1 MQDSGYKSAAMGA
14 GETTFDYEAL
24 HDRSASLWVA
34 RIGFLWGFAEA
45 TLFFI
50 VPDVL
55 LGAVALFTPR
65 AAPRV
70 LAYTLAGAL
79 AGGALTYGVANEL
92 QPSRSN
98 ALLDGVPTVNDTAI
112 RRVEREMRDDGAR
125 SIVYGPL
132 RMGTPYK
139 LYARAAAVEDEPLSS
154 FILWSI
160 PGRLERMLP
169 VTLLAALVGLFARG
183 RIAAWPR
190 TVLGLYG
197 ALWLA
202 VYVVYV
208 VRIGV

>member
-1 MQDSGYKSAAMGA
+1 MGA
-14 GETTFDYEAL
+14 GKARFDYEAL
-24 HDRSASLWVA
+24 HDCAASSWVA
-34 RIGFLWGFAEA
+34 RIGFLWSFAEA

-50 VPDVL
+50 IPDVL
-55 LGAVALFTPR
+55 LGAVALFAPR

-70 LAYTLAGAL
+70 LACTLVGAL
-79 AGGALTYGVANEL
+79 AGGALTYGVASEL
-92 QPSRSN
+92 QPSRSK

-160 PGRLERMLP
+160 LGRLERMLP

-183 RIAAWPR
+183 RIAARPR

>member
-1 MQDSGYKSAAMGA
+1 MMANDTNFG
-14 GETTFDYEAL
+14 YEAL
-24 HDRSASLWVA
+24 RDRAASPWAAGVGL
-34 RIGFLWGFAEA
+34 LWGFAEA

-55 LGAVALFTPR
+55 LGAVALFAPR

-79 AGGALTYGVANEL
+79 AGGALTYGVASQL
-92 QPSRSN
+92 QPSRSEVV
-98 ALLDGVPTVNDTAI
+98 LDGVPTVNDSAI
-112 RRVEREMRDDGAR
+112 HRVEREMREEGPR

-139 LYARAAAVEDEPLSS
+139 LYARAAAVEDESFSS
-154 FILWSI
+154 FFLWSI

-169 VTLLAALVGLFARG
+169 VTLLAALVGFLACG
-183 RIAAWPR
+183 RIACRPR
-190 TVLGLYG
+190 AVLASYG
-197 ALWLA
+197 VLWLA

>member
-1 MQDSGYKSAAMGA
+1 LADNK
-14 GETTFDYEAL
+14 TTFDYEAL
-24 HDRSASLWVA
+24 RERAESPWAA
-34 RIGFLWGFAEA
+34 RVGLLWGFAEA

-55 LGAVALFTPR
+55 LGAVALFAPR

-70 LAYTLAGAL
+70 LAFTLAGAL

-92 QPSRSN
+92 RPSRSE
-98 ALLDGVPTVNDTAI
+98 ALLDGVPTVNAKAI
-112 RRVEREMRDDGAR
+112 RRVGREMRADGPR
-125 SIVYGPL
+125 SIAYGPL

-139 LYARAAAVEDEPLSS
+139 LYARAAAVEDEAFSS

-160 PGRLERMLP
+160 PGRLERMLL
-169 VTLLAALVGLFARG
+169 VTLLAALVGFFARG
-183 RIAAWPR
+183 RIAARPR
-190 TVLGLYG
+190 AALACYG
-197 ALWLA
+197 AAWLA

>member
-1 MQDSGYKSAAMGA
+1 MGA
-14 GETTFDYEAL
+14 GETTFDYKAL
-24 HDRSASLWVA
+24 HDRAASSRAAWVA
-34 RIGFLWGFAEA
+34 FLWGFAEA

-50 VPDVL
+50 IPDVL
-55 LGAVALFTPR
+55 LGAVALFAPR

-70 LAYTLAGAL
+70 LTYTLAGAL
-79 AGGALTYGVANEL
+79 AGGALTYGVSSEL
-92 QPSRSN
+92 QPSRSK
-98 ALLDGVPTVNDTAI
+98 ALLDGVPTVNNTAI

-139 LYARAAAVEDEPLSS
+139 LYARAAAVEDEGLGS

-169 VTLLAALVGLFARG
+169 VTLLAALVGLFARR
-183 RIAAWPR
+183 RIAARPG
-190 TVLGLYG
+190 TVFALYG

-208 VRIGV
+208 VRVGV

>member
-1 MQDSGYKSAAMGA
+1 MRAKESKS
-14 GETTFDYEAL
+14 DYEVLRDCAI
-24 HDRSASLWVA
+24 SPVASG
-34 RIGFLWGFAEA
+34 IGLSWGFAEA

-55 LGAVALFTPR
+55 LGAVALVAPR

-70 LAYTLAGAL
+70 LAFTLAGAL
-79 AGGALTYGVANEL
+79 LGGALTYGIAKEL
-92 QPSRSN
+92 RSSRSQ
-98 ALLDGVPTVNDTAI
+98 AVLDGVPTVKETAI
-112 RRVEREMRDDGAR
+112 DRVEREMRNEGSR

-139 LYARAAAVEDEPLSS
+139 LYARAAAVEDEAFDS
-154 FILWSI
+154 FLFWSI

-169 VTLLAALVGLFARG
+169 VTLLAALLGFFGRG
-183 RIAAWPR
+183 RIARRPWA
-190 TVLGLYG
+190 VLAFYG
-197 ALWLA
+197 ALWLV

>member
-1 MQDSGYKSAAMGA
+1 MVANETKSDYQAVRERAATPAAA
-14 GETTFDYEAL
+14 GVGL
-24 HDRSASLWVA
+24 
-34 RIGFLWGFAEA
+34 LWGFGEA

-55 LGAVALFTPR
+55 LGAIALFAPR

-70 LAYTLAGAL
+70 LAFTLAGAL
-79 AGGALTYGVANEL
+79 VGGALTYGIANRL
-92 QPSRSN
+92 PPSRSE
-98 ALLDGVPTVNDTAI
+98 AVLEGVPTVTESAI
-112 RRVEREMRDDGAR
+112 DRVEREMRDHGSR

-139 LYARAAAVEDEPLSS
+139 LYARAAAVEEESFGS

-169 VTLLAALVGLFARG
+169 VTLLAALVGFLARS
-183 RIAAWPR
+183 RIARRPR
-190 TVLGLYG
+190 TVLAVYG
-197 ALWLA
+197 ALWFA

-208 VRIGV
+208 VRVGV

>member
-1 MQDSGYKSAAMGA
+1 MRAD
-14 GETTFDYEAL
+14 ETTFDYEAL
-24 HDRSASLWVA
+24 HDPSASLWVA

-55 LGAVALFTPR
+55 LGAVALFAPR
-65 AAPRV
+65 AAPRA

-92 QPSRSN
+92 QPSRSE
-98 ALLDGVPTVNDTAI
+98 AVLDGVPTVNDSAI
-112 RRVEREMRDDGAR
+112 RRVKQEMHDDGAR
-125 SIVYGPL
+125 SIIYGPL

-139 LYARAAAVEDEPLSS
+139 LYARAAAVEDETLGS

-169 VTLLAALVGLFARG
+169 VTLLAALVGLLAR
-183 RIAAWPR
+183 RQIAARPR
-190 TVLGLYG
+190 TVLALYG

-202 VYVVYV
+202 VYGVYV
-208 VRIGV
+208 VRVGV

>member
-24 HDRSASLWVA
+24 HDRAASPWAA
-34 RIGFLWGFAEA
+34 RVGFLWGFAEA

-55 LGAVALFTPR
+55 LGAVALFAPR

-92 QPSRSN
+92 QPSRSE
-98 ALLDGVPTVNDTAI
+98 AVLDGVPTVNDTAI
-112 RRVEREMRDDGAR
+112 RRVEREMRDDGTR

-139 LYARAAAVEDEPLSS
+139 LYARAAAVEDETLGS
-154 FILWSI
+154 FVLWSI
-160 PGRLERMLP
+160 PGRLVRMLP
-169 VTLLAALVGLFARG
+169 VTLLAALVGLFARS
-183 RIAAWPR
+183 RIAARPR
-190 TVLGLYG
+190 TVLALYG

-208 VRIGV
+208 VRVGV